1 MRLAAPYALLLLLAL
16 PLLLVASRRRQQP
29 AGIGYPSVL
38 ELARLS
44 RSPLVLLRRGLPL
57 LRALVL
63 ALAILALA
71 RPQWGVEATK
81 VYREGIAI
89 AMVVDVSS
97 SMAALDMP
105 RGDRQSNRLDA
116 VKATF
121 RAFVEGDRATLA
133 GRDGDLIGMIV
144 FARYADTVSPLTLD
158 HRALLELLD
167 QVELVALADE
177 DGTAVGDAIMAGVD
191 RLRQAAGASRVM
203 ILLTDGSHNA
213 GEVEPLAAAR
223 VASALGIK
231 IYTIGAG
238 SRGIALMPVRARSG
252 GLEYRPAQV
261 FIDEHTLEQIASL
274 TGGHYFRATDADV
287 LGAIYAEIDRLETAT
302 NVAEHYQ
309 RYIEAFP
316 LALLAAL
323 ALLVLEVVLVN
334 TRLRTVP

>member
-16 PLLLVASRRRQQP
+16 PLLLAASRRRQRP

-38 ELARLS
+38 EVARLP

-97 SMAALDMP
+97 SMAALDMLQ
-105 RGDRQSNRLDA
+105 GDRRSNRLDA

-133 GRDGDLIGMIV
+133 GRDGDLIGMTV

-167 QVELVALADE
+167 QVELVALAEE
-177 DGTAVGDAIMAGVD
+177 DGTAVGDAIMAGVE

-223 VASALGIK
+223 VAGALGIK

-238 SRGIALMPVRARSG
+238 SRGIALMPVRTRSG
-252 GLEYRPAQV
+252 VEYRPAQV

-274 TGGHYFRATDADV
+274 TGGHYFRATDAAA
-287 LGAIYAEIDRLETAT
+287 LRSIYGEIDRLEKARH
-302 NVAEHYQ
+302 VAESYQ
-309 RYIEAFP
+309 SYVDVFP
-316 LALLAAL
+316 AVVAVG
-323 ALLVLEVVLVN
+323 LVLLLLEVLLVN